1 MKSTIFFLKSI
12 IIASLIIGCNKKEES
27 FPMNSLTLS
36 DRDYYQNLALTKG
49 DTSAYYNLNIYYM
62 DYPIE
67 GILYP
72 ALIMANK
79 YEYHLAYLNVY
90 EALTS
95 QDHKKG
101 VSELENLDSATRK
114 MALEYLNKGAEKG
127 SKECKRILGNHYLEG
142 KYVKKDTAEG
152 KRLIIEG
159 ERY

>member
-1 MKSTIFFLKSI
+1 MKSTTVFLKSI
-12 IIASLIIGCNKKEES
+12 IIASLTIGCNKKEES
-27 FPMNSLTLS
+27 FPINSTTPS
-36 DRDYYQNLALTKG
+36 DRDYYENLALTKG
-49 DTSAYYNLNIYYM
+49 DTTAYYNLNTYYM

-95 QDHKKG
+95 QDHNKG
-101 VSELENLDSATRK
+101 VSELEDLDPVTRK
-114 MALEYLNKGAEKG
+114 MALDYLKKGAEKG

-142 KYVKKDTAEG
+142 VYIEKDTVKG
-152 KRLIIEG
+152 KLLIEG
-159 ERY
+159 GER